1 MTKLGILELVGVV
14 PKNLTTNMTV
24 LDVLFRNQFAKLM
37 AILEV
42 NILFPVPVWPYIKNG
57 RRKLPKM

>member
-42 NILFPVPVWPYIKNG
+42 NILFPVPVWP
-57 RRKLPKM
+57 